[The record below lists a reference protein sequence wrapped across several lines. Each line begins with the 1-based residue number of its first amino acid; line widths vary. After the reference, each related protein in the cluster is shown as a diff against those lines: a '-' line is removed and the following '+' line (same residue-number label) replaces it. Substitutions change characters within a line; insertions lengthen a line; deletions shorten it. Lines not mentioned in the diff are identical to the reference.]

1 MEYRVGEMVFNDWEI
16 VREIGSGASGQVWE
30 IVKKDHDISISSALK
45 VIHVPKDPSLKR
57 TLYGDGMDERSITT
71 FFQDMVDDLTDE
83 IKIMT
88 DMKGFPHIVNCEDYK
103 VIRYENEIQ
112 WDILIRMEL
121 LMPIQAY
128 IQEHAIS
135 EADVLRMSRELVQ
148 TLELFESKGIIH
160 RDIKPDNI
168 FVDNYGN
175 FKIGDFG
182 IARICDKASAD
193 LSKKG
198 TENYMAPEV
207 FHGKDYDHTV
217 DIYSLGLVLY
227 KLLNNNRLPFYPETG
242 SYSEFSNFSE

>member
-1 MEYRVGEMVFNDWEI
+1 
-16 VREIGSGASGQVWE
+16 
-30 IVKKDHDISISSALK
+30 
-45 VIHVPKDPSLKR
+45 
-57 TLYGDGMDERSITT
+57 
-71 FFQDMVDDLTDE
+71 
-83 IKIMT
+83 
-88 DMKGFPHIVNCEDYK
+88 
-103 VIRYENEIQ
+103 
-112 WDILIRMEL
+112 
-121 LMPIQAY
+121 MPIQAY

-198 TENYMAPEV
+198 RKTIWRRRFFTEKITTIRWI
-207 FHGKDYDHTV
+207 FTLWDW
-217 DIYSLGLVLY
+217 VLY

-242 SYSEFSNFSE
+242 SYSEWDMQQALIDRLSGKKELPPPCAASEEFGKIVLRMCAHDPAERYQNAKEILADLEQITGSKRTLRVWLWLRRQLPAAAPAKAWMRPEPCFKRMCLFTMQRP